1 MVTGKQPIVINKP
14 VPGFLFNRL
23 QVIGY
28 IVLVASG
35 ILVHHIYA
43 LRAHCTCQYHTRH
56 GLWIWSAAP
65 ACISAG

>member
-35 ILVHHIYA
+35 ILVHHM
-43 LRAHCTCQYHTRH
+43 HCVHTV
-56 GLWIWSAAP
+56 P
-65 ACISAG
+65 ASITLATGCGFGRLPQLA